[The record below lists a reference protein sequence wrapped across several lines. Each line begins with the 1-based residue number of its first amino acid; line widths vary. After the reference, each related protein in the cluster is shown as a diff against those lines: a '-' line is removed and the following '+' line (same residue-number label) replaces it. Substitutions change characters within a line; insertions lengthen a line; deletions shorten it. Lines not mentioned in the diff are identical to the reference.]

1 MYDLLC
7 GPAAWRRGHTE
18 GVSPLLLQVENEYCE
33 NQRNRR
39 NSRKVV
45 VGENKKFCFV
55 AFTVRNICLVSI
67 LMVMCPCPGSA
78 CVQSLC

>member
-1 MYDLLC
+1 MYDLLR

-18 GVSPLLLQVENEYCE
+18 GVSPLLLQVENEDYE

-45 VGENKKFCFV
+45 VKENKK
-55 AFTVRNICLVSI
+55 
-67 LMVMCPCPGSA
+67 
-78 CVQSLC
+78 